1 MTPRE
6 RVVCALRR
14 EPVDRVPVLEMAI
27 DWKVMRGLGFRRYLD
42 MIEGLDLDAVSVNQ
56 MLYVLGWRRFVLPFV
71 SHYTDEWGVRSRL
84 AGEILPVPVGHPLA
98 DPAALER
105 FRPPDPAKSPLLDAV
120 RHVRRRMPERALVM
134 VSRNDFAAA
143 WFLCGMDMLLIS
155 LIDSPPLVDRLMEMV
170 SGYYTRLFALAVEA
184 GVDVVFLTDDY
195 AYKSGTLMGR
205 ERFSRFI
212 LPWLQR
218 GVSAVQEAG
227 GLCVKHTDGD
237 ITEIIDLVVGTGIDG
252 LGPLEPAAGN
262 DLVEIQKQWGDRVAL
277 VGNIDVDLLS
287 RGSAAQ
293 VSETTRSLVRAL
305 SARGGHLLSSGNTI
319 TSSVDPENFRAM
331 IAAGRCTALPL

>member
-1 MTPRE
+1 
-6 RVVCALRR
+6 
-14 EPVDRVPVLEMAI
+14 
-27 DWKVMRGLGFRRYLD
+27 
-42 MIEGLDLDAVSVNQ
+42 
-56 MLYVLGWRRFVLPFV
+56 
-71 SHYTDEWGVRSRL
+71 
-84 AGEILPVPVGHPLA
+84 
-98 DPAALER
+98 
-105 FRPPDPAKSPLLDAV
+105 
-120 RHVRRRMPERALVM
+120 MPNRALVM
-134 VSRNDFAAA
+134 VSRNDFAAS
-143 WFLCGMDMLLIS
+143 WFLCGMEQLLVS
-155 LIDSPPLVDRLMEMV
+155 LIDSPSLVDRLMEMV
-170 SGYYTRLFALAVEA
+170 SGYYVRLFALAVGA

-227 GLCVKHTDGD
+227 GLCVKHTDGN

-331 IAAGRCTALPL
+331 IAAGRGTALPL